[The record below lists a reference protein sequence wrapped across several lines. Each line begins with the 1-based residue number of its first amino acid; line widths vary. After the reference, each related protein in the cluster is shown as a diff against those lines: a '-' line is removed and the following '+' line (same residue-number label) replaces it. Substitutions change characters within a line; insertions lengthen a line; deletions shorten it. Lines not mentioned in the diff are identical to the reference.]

1 MAGFDF
7 TGKTVWVTGAG
18 KGIGY
23 ATARAFV
30 EAGAQV
36 TGFDLAFRRKRIPLP
51 PKRWTSR
58 MPHRSARCAVA
69 RWQGL
74 SVWTCW

>member
-7 TGKTVWVTGAG
+7 HGKTVWVTGAG

-23 ATARAFV
+23 ATALAFV

-36 TGFDLAFRRKRIPLP
+36 TGFDREFTLQDYPFV
-51 PKRWTSR
+51 TEV
-58 MPHRSARCAVA
+58 MDVA
-69 RWQGL
+69 DAQ
-74 SVWTCW
+74 SVACYAAATGGFC

>member
-36 TGFDLAFRRKRIPLP
+36 TGFDLAFPQEAYPLP

-58 MPHRSARCAVA
+58 MPHRSARCAA
-69 RWQGL
+69 RAGEA
-74 SVWTCW
+74 